1 MLTLLAAGGLMRRTI
16 AMMLCVV
23 AVSATTFAGP
33 PESEERAAAH
43 ARRGK
48 VKLTVGVALAAAG
61 AWTLPVTGVRPN
73 GLGNDSSG
81 GGPQIWAGLGLI
93 AAGSGLVWSGVSDR
107 RRAQPQLT
115 LRVVAGR
122 TTAVGLRRTW

>member
-1 MLTLLAAGGLMRRTI
+1 MRRTI
-16 AMMLCVV
+16 AILLCLL

-33 PESEERAAAH
+33 PDSENQRAAL

-61 AWTLPVTGVRPN
+61 AWTLPLTGVRPN
-73 GLGNDSSG
+73 GLGNDSAG

-93 AAGSGLVWSGVSDR
+93 AAASGLVWSGVSDR
-107 RRAQPQLT
+107 RRAQPQMT
-115 LRVVAGR
+115 VRVVTGP
-122 TTAVGLRRTW
+122 TSAVVIRRTW